1 MQAVGLLFTPES
13 PVWLH
18 WKGRRATALYYERL
32 LLGSLWREE
41 GEVDA
46 DAHNLEEPLQGHDNV
61 EVRPDTVIQIRK
73 ASAAASRIL

>member
-1 MQAVGLLFTPES
+1 MLSDVQAVGLLFTPES

-18 WKGRRATALYYERL
+18 WKGRRATALYYEHL

-46 DAHNLEEPLQGHDNV
+46 DAPNIEEPLQGHGNH
-61 EVRPDTVIQIRK
+61 EVRPVTVINIQKCQR
-73 ASAAASRIL
+73 SC